1 MIHAEWV
8 EMKKKEFSE
17 QKLTPMK
24 KISNNFIDNTINKN
38 NLNAIKTIFYLATVL
53 DNFNFDKE
61 MDSLE
66 IDLKKMFKYTNITAQ
81 EARNNFFCLM
91 SN

>member
-38 NLNAIKTIFYLATVL
+38 NLNAIKT
-53 DNFNFDKE
+53 
-61 MDSLE
+61 
-66 IDLKKMFKYTNITAQ
+66 
-81 EARNNFFCLM
+81 